1 MNTGTSDAH
10 CGDAL
15 SAVINELQAEP
26 RLTAALRH
34 AETLRVTA
42 ALGSEPA
49 IDAEQLAAV
58 VRDSDDLSAIAAIHA
73 LGAVADSLADTVLLD
88 VVLQGEEP
96 FAGHAA
102 WALGA
107 RGSSPEAIIALV
119 DLLAAGG
126 FTAMLAER
134 TLLEWARAGESRPPD
149 APLRRFMSDPGTDGI
164 VVIQPFLHARIDADG
179 SALGAG
185 DAGGIASLLRSLGS
199 ALGRLH
205 SIDEVVTVTRRHA
218 DEPRSELLTAHH
230 RVERIDVGTS
240 GNLPWREAWVHRVQI
255 EEALLALGE
264 RYAHRRVVWH
274 LRMADV
280 GTLAASAAARRLGQR
295 VVFTAAPDPHIVIDA
310 MQDHGRLDRR
320 RFGVEEAAA
329 QFWFRARMVERLAA
343 HADHLVVLPRP
354 SIMNE
359 LVDLIGLDAVDVARR
374 VTVVPEGVDVGEV
387 ERAGARLRAGH
398 TSAAVARVIQSLPIE
413 RRGLPWIITVGR
425 LHPSKGPQ
433 RIVDAVAADPAL
445 SERVNVVLVGG
456 DIVSPSAD
464 EQSTIE
470 LVRRAARDSH
480 VGLVTLTGHL
490 PPAEVSDLV
499 AHVVATGGIYVAAS
513 DKEEFGLAIVEA
525 LAAGA
530 VVVAPRRGGPS
541 TYVEDGRTGVLCD
554 ASTAGELTA
563 AIAAAL
569 ALVPVAGRA
578 ARASAMVRDNLSVE
592 RMAER
597 LGGVYRR
604 LVPSKVSA

>member
-1 MNTGTSDAH
+1 
-10 CGDAL
+10 
-15 SAVINELQAEP
+15 
-26 RLTAALRH
+26 
-34 AETLRVTA
+34 
-42 ALGSEPA
+42 
-49 IDAEQLAAV
+49 
-58 VRDSDDLSAIAAIHA
+58 
-73 LGAVADSLADTVLLD
+73 
-88 VVLQGEEP
+88 
-96 FAGHAA
+96 
-102 WALGA
+102 
-107 RGSSPEAIIALV
+107 
-119 DLLAAGG
+119 
-126 FTAMLAER
+126 
-134 TLLEWARAGESRPPD
+134 
-149 APLRRFMSDPGTDGI
+149 
-164 VVIQPFLHARIDADG
+164 
-179 SALGAG
+179 
-185 DAGGIASLLRSLGS
+185 
-199 ALGRLH
+199 
-205 SIDEVVTVTRRHA
+205 
-218 DEPRSELLTAHH
+218 
-230 RVERIDVGTS
+230 
-240 GNLPWREAWVHRVQI
+240 
-255 EEALLALGE
+255 
-264 RYAHRRVVWH
+264 
-274 LRMADV
+274 
-280 GTLAASAAARRLGQR
+280 
-295 VVFTAAPDPHIVIDA
+295 
-310 MQDHGRLDRR
+310 LDRR
-320 RFGVEEAAA
+320 RFGVEEASA

-354 SIMNE
+354 TIMNE
-359 LVDLIGLDAVDVARR
+359 LVDLIGLDADDVARR

-387 ERAGARLRAGH
+387 ERAGARLLAGH
-398 TSAAVARVIQSLPIE
+398 TSGAVARVLRSIPVE

-480 VGLVTLTGHL
+480 AGLVTLTGHL

-578 ARASAMVRDNLSVE
+578 ERARAMVRDSLSVD
-592 RMAER
+592 RMAEL
-597 LGGVYRR
+597 LGDVYRR